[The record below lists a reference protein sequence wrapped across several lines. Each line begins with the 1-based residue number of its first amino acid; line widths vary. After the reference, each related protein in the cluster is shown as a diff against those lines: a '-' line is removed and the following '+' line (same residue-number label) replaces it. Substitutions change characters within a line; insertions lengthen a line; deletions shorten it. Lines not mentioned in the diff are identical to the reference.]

1 MNDKLLKK
9 IKKKLQLCCLIC
21 LIAVFHIN
29 RINIIIKM
37 ILKRE
42 VYFLFIFVLC
52 LSTLL
57 SAQEQ
62 YCSHPIFCNQTIL
75 EAVSN
80 SNLFQS
86 DFKEFVDLV
95 LKVPVETAL

>member
-9 IKKKLQLCCLIC
+9 IIKNLQLCCLIV
-21 LIAVFHIN
+21 VFHIN